1 MVPITPVMEMRK
13 KVLFV
18 IDSLGCGG
26 AEKSLVS
33 LLPHLN
39 CDKYEIHLWMLNRGG
54 AFEVLLPPG
63 IIIEQEP
70 SYNLLETM
78 RMRWAHLKYSL
89 SFRFNHLIDKHEHG
103 AETLWKSVG
112 AVYNVPK
119 QKYDVAIAY
128 QQGFPTYL
136 VAVKIQAKKKI
147 AWINADIF
155 AAGYDVVFN
164 AAFYH
169 QYDVIVPV
177 SKKLELIL
185 EKRYPQY
192 TSKYHCIY
200 DILTPDIIIRQSQES
215 IKEHIE
221 DGINT
226 VFVTTG
232 RLVPPKNYILAVEAA
247 KLLRTKGIQFKW
259 YFIGEGS
266 ERTKIEA
273 LIDKYELCNNVI
285 LLGMRQ
291 NPYPYMARCT
301 VYVQTSLFEG
311 FGMTIAEA
319 KILGKPVVSTNFDVV
334 HDQLKHEENGL
345 IAEMTPESV
354 AENIMRLLGDKE
366 LCNHIIDSIN
376 KEKNTT
382 YITEVEKLKSL
393 LDAN

>member
-1 MVPITPVMEMRK
+1 MK
-13 KVLFV
+13 KKILFV

-33 LLPHLN
+33 LLPLLN
-39 CDKYEIHLWMLNRGG
+39 RDKYEIHLWMLNRGG
-54 AFEVLLPPG
+54 VFESLLPLD

-78 RMRWAHLKYSL
+78 GMRWAHLQYSL
-89 SFRFNHLIDKHEHG
+89 SFRFKHLIGKREHG

-112 AVYNVPK
+112 AVYQVPK
-119 QKYDVAIAY
+119 QEYDVAIAY

-136 VAVKIQAKKKI
+136 VATKVRAKKKI
-147 AWINADIF
+147 AWVNADIF
-155 AAGYDVVFN
+155 AAGYDVAFN

-177 SKKLELIL
+177 SKKLEVIL
-185 EKRYPQY
+185 EKNYPQY

-200 DILTPDIIIRQSQES
+200 DILTPDIIIRQSQEF

-221 DGINT
+221 DGINS

-232 RLVPPKNYILAVEAA
+232 RLASPKNYLLAVEAA
-247 KLLRTKGIQFKW
+247 KLLRTKGIHFKW

-273 LIDKYELCNNVI
+273 LIDKYELGNNVI

-311 FGMTIAEA
+311 FGLTIAEA

-334 HDQLKHEENGL
+334 HNQLKHEENGL
-345 IAEMTPESV
+345 IAKMTPESV
-354 AENIMRLLGDKE
+354 AKNIIRMIEDEDLRHRIVENVRKE
-366 LCNHIIDSIN
+366 Q
-376 KEKNTT
+376 NTT
-382 YITEVEKLKSL
+382 YITEIKKVERLF
-393 LDAN
+393 DAD

>member
-1 MVPITPVMEMRK
+1 MK
-13 KVLFV
+13 KKILFV

-33 LLPHLN
+33 LLPLLN
-39 CDKYEIHLWMLNRGG
+39 RDKYEIHLWMLNRGG
-54 AFEVLLPPG
+54 VFESLLPLD

-78 RMRWAHLKYSL
+78 GMRWAHLQYSL
-89 SFRFNHLIDKHEHG
+89 SFRFKHLIGKREHG

-112 AVYNVPK
+112 AVYQVPK
-119 QKYDVAIAY
+119 QEYDVAIAY

-136 VAVKIQAKKKI
+136 VATKVRAKKKI
-147 AWINADIF
+147 AWVNADIF
-155 AAGYDVVFN
+155 AAGYDVAFN

-177 SKKLELIL
+177 SKKLEVIL
-185 EKRYPQY
+185 EKKYPQY

-200 DILTPDIIIRQSQES
+200 DILTPDIIIRQSQEF

-221 DGINT
+221 DGINS

-232 RLVPPKNYILAVEAA
+232 RLASPKNYLLAVEAA
-247 KLLRTKGIQFKW
+247 KLLRTKGIHFKW

-273 LIDKYELCNNVI
+273 LIDKYELGNNVI

-311 FGMTIAEA
+311 FGLTIAEA

-334 HDQLKHEENGL
+334 HNQLKHEENGL
-345 IAEMTPESV
+345 IAKMTPESV
-354 AENIMRLLGDKE
+354 AKNIIRMIEDEDLRHRIVENVRKE
-366 LCNHIIDSIN
+366 Q
-376 KEKNTT
+376 NTT
-382 YITEVEKLKSL
+382 YITEIKKVERLF
-393 LDAN
+393 DAD